1 MSNIKT
7 YTSETIDVSFDTAR
21 CIHAAECVRGLP
33 EVFDTAQRPW
43 IQPDGAAADAIVTVV
58 ERCPSGALH
67 YTRKDGSANEQ
78 PAAYNTIT
86 VLENGPHYVRGD
98 VTLRT
103 TDGEIRLNDTRL
115 ALCRCGQSKNK
126 PFCDNS
132 HRDAGFVDAG
142 AVKAR
147 QVESFEASGPLTI
160 STNLDGPLQVEGA
173 VEVISAD
180 GAARFQ
186 TEKSW
191 LCRCGGSANKPFC
204 DGTHKQ
210 IGFQG

>member
-1 MSNIKT
+1 MSNLKT

-33 EVFDTAQRPW
+33 DVFDTAKRPW
-43 IQPDGAAADAIVTVV
+43 IQPDGAAADAIAAVV

-67 YTRKDGSANEQ
+67 YTRKDGGANEQ
-78 PAAYNTIT
+78 PAIRNTIT
-86 VLENGPHYVRGD
+86 VSENGPHHVRGN

-103 TDGEIRLNDTRL
+103 ADGEIRLNDTRL
-115 ALCRCGQSKNK
+115 TLCRCGQSKNK

-132 HRDAGFVDAG
+132 HRGADFVDTG

-147 QVESFEASGPLTI
+147 QVEGFEAGGPLTI
-160 STNLDGPLQVEGA
+160 SINLDGPLQVEGA

-180 GAARFQ
+180 GATRFQ

-204 DGTHKQ
+204 DSTHKR